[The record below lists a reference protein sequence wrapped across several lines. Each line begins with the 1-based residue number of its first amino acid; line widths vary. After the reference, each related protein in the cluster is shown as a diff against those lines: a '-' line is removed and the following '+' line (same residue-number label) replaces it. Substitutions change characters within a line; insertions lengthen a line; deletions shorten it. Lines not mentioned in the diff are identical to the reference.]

1 MSKPQSHKAAGS
13 STDALVKDAGSSTDV
28 LVKAIADESLQLVAD
43 DVPDTVCPKTAGMKG
58 AEYGIESSS
67 KLMHHMTSCVT

>member
-1 MSKPQSHKAAGS
+1 VSKPQSHKA
-13 STDALVKDAGSSTDV
+13 AGSSTDV
-28 LVKAIADESLQLVAD
+28 LVKAIADESAQLVSAE
-43 DVPDTVCPKTAGMKG
+43 VPDKVCPKTAGMKG